1 MTKIAL
7 VTGGSKGIGYAAAK
21 ATQQQ
26 RHSMTLDIQLLL
38 PRVTKKPYSNVHK
51 D

>member
-7 VTGGSKGIGYAAAK
+7 VTGEVKAS

>member
-7 VTGGSKGIGYAAAK
+7 VTGEVKVS
-21 ATQQQ
+21 ATRQQG
-26 RHSMTLDIQLLL
+26 RSMTLDILLLL

-51 D
+51 N